1 MLVSELYVA
10 VQDLIGDPSAL
21 RTGLILR
28 VSNRKLQE
36 LCRRF
41 KCKFMQRSGTVT
53 TVDGTAEYNLPSD
66 WYKPQIVYE
75 TINDQWLRHITYKEL
90 RRKYPDA
97 SAITEGVPTHYA
109 PRKIVWVDAQNTTA
123 SKVAYSATE
132 IITLRI
138 KGMVGGLVK
147 SEDLAC
153 TSGGTNSSVNIYD
166 IGGLI
171 SITAATAPTA
181 TISCTT
187 DVGVTTVLSLA
198 IGQKTKQRTRTLLYP
213 TPDTAYI
220 TYMDYYAMHEELIS
234 TNDNIMI
241 PKPYEEWL
249 IYATAADILKID
261 GRKESNEYMQ
271 LAQMTFDQM
280 VADEMIEPDEKWTSW
295 VTEYPEE
302 YEF

>member
-1 MLVSELYVA
+1 MLVTDMYLA
-10 VQDLIGDPSAL
+10 VQDIIGDPQAL
-21 RTGLILR
+21 RTGLMLR
-28 VSNRKLQE
+28 VANRKLQE

-41 KCKFMQRSGTVT
+41 KCKFMLRSGTVT

-75 TINDQWLRHITYKEL
+75 TTNDNWLRHITYREL
-90 RRKYPDA
+90 RQKYPDA

-109 PRKIVWVDAQNTTA
+109 PRKIVWVYAQNTTA
-123 SKVAYSATE
+123 SKVACVTTE
-132 IITLRI
+132 TITIRI
-138 KGMVGGLVK
+138 KGMVSGLVK
-147 SEDLAC
+147 SEDVSC
-153 TSGGTNSSVNIYD
+153 TTGSTNSANTYD

-181 TISCTT
+181 AISCTT

-213 TPDTAYI
+213 TPDTAYT
-220 TYMDYYAMHEELIS
+220 TYMDYYAMHEDLTS
-234 TNDNIMI
+234 TNDNIML

-249 IYATAADILKID
+249 IYTTSAEILKMD
-261 GRKESNEYMQ
+261 GRKEANEYLQ
-271 LAQMTFDQM
+271 LGQIVFDQM

-295 VTEYPEE
+295 LFDYPEE